1 MKMKKLGLGSFGRV
15 FQGNNKMDDDKRK
28 YFIKSDPI
36 TFKGVGIV
44 EWISVLSVLGII
56 LSSILKNF

>member
-1 MKMKKLGLGSFGRV
+1 MKKLGLGSFGRV

-28 YFIKSDPI
+28 YFIESDPI

-44 EWISVLSVLGII
+44 EWISVLSVLGVI
-56 LSSILKNF
+56 LS